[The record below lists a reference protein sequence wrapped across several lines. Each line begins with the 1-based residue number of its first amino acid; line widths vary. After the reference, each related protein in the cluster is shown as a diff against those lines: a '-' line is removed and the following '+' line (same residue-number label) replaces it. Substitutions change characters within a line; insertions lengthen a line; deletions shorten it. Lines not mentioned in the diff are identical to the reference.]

1 MRFSKERIF
10 PNSKGNSKVTITVRF
25 RLIDFY
31 WLTYHVMYISNLCKH
46 SIIQMLSYSKNLGLE
61 AKNHQ
66 SLVSDFWIRDLKVM
80 LYLIVK

>member
-1 MRFSKERIF
+1 MRVSKERIF

-25 RLIDFY
+25 SLLVDLSCDVSVF
-31 WLTYHVMYISNLCKH
+31 SNSCKH
-46 SIIQMLSYSKNLGLE
+46 NIIQMLSYSKNLGLE

-80 LYLIVK
+80 LYLIVE